1 MKYKYLA
8 IILAI
13 AAAIGLSQLL
23 FEFYDWNRMQSC
35 STGGGRNCGGGPI
48 PLNR

>member
-1 MKYKYLA
+1 MNYKYLA

-23 FEFYDWNRMQSC
+23 FEFYDWNRQQSC